1 MKKNQFLYGAAMC
14 GLLTLAS
21 CAQEVINDSEPEPIS
36 RLRVSTRSGGD
47 EEIVYPIR
55 LYVFGSDDACK
66 AVQTLESSSSE
77 VSISLPAGSYDVYS
91 LGGADA
97 TRYVLPSQ
105 NEASKNSAVTLQS
118 GQVYGDLMMSHASIT
133 LSEGGNNSVE
143 LAMERKVIQIKS
155 ITINNVPA
163 EATAVSV
170 KISPLRQSVLLNGD
184 YQGDKGICTI
194 TLEKQADGTTWK
206 SEPSANFQ
214 LPSVGNPTITVTID
228 NDNFSYAMNKS
239 LNANHKLSIV
249 GTYTQNNGTPNLSFS
264 TSIVGATW
272 DEDETIDF
280 NFDDENKEQQTTPS
294 TDVPAVGDIYNGCY
308 VLAVSGNQVTLLS
321 PSQKQN
327 IVDDSN
333 KSDQEA
339 LLNNINTKLATWEP
353 TISTNWRLMT
363 KEETDLIR
371 SSYTNINLK
380 YNNDSNKRIQ
390 MSDKYYF
397 IDENVVKQFIPN
409 STNVYNNGSP
419 GTYLR
424 PVTTITIQ

>member
-21 CAQEVINDSEPEPIS
+21 CAQEVINDPEPEPSS

-97 TRYVLPSQ
+97 TRYELPSQ
-105 NEASKNSAVTLQS
+105 NEASKSSAVTLQS
-118 GQVYGDLMMSHASIT
+118 GQTYGDLMMSHASIT

-155 ITINNVPA
+155 ITINSVPA

-272 DEDETIDF
+272 DEDETVDF

-294 TDVPAVGDIYNGCY
+294 TDVPAVGSSYKGCY
-308 VLAVSGNQVTLLS
+308 VLAVEGNQVTLLS
-321 PSQKQN
+321 PSQEQGIIADGDN
-327 IVDDSN
+327 
-333 KSDQEA
+333 QEA
-339 LLNNINTKLATWEP
+339 ITTKINNKLSTWEQ
-353 TISTNWRLMT
+353 TISINWRLINKDEAELICSKYSEINETVKPPIMT
-363 KEETDLIR
+363 SNFKYFYIDGTDICNTPLR
-371 SSYTNINLK
+371 NLTRNIGG
-380 YNNDSNKRIQ
+380 DSK
-390 MSDKYYF
+390 
-397 IDENVVKQFIPN
+397 
-409 STNVYNNGSP
+409 
-419 GTYLR
+419 TYLR